1 MRYKILVFAV
11 IIIGIFL
18 RFYRLPELT
27 SFSYE
32 QALALEASGKIVQTG
47 KISLIGTE
55 YFIRQT
61 SLSHSFFNSGFY
73 LYPLSLIQF
82 VFGFDP
88 IAPAILFA
96 TLNILAGVGLF
107 FLVDKN
113 FKKPTGL
120 ITLILFMFS
129 PSMVQ
134 ISRTVWHVY
143 LLVPIAVM
151 AIWSYFQF
159 LENLKPLWLIL
170 LGFSLGLGF
179 GMHIS
184 FAIAGIIIFFTLLKR
199 LMKKHKFVY
208 FLYLFLGVLIGYS
221 PLVLF
226 DVRHSFYNLSTMLTF
241 LIETFSSNKSGFS
254 FEPYHFIFL
263 LIPLFII
270 LAKGMLKLFSPK
282 TTVLLL
288 LLYITI
294 SFPGWHLS
302 DVYPSGMPKGT
313 NLEIIKQISSLVTK
327 DAPEKFEIASIVDG
341 ETRAENLRYLLEY
354 VDKKPPMAFDKYPE
368 ANVLYVV
375 SYIGQDPLTKSVW
388 EINSIKPAK
397 VSNVWQIS
405 DLIKLSK
412 LEKIND

>member
-241 LIETFSSNKSGFS
+241 LIEIFSSNKSGFS

-397 VSNVWQIS
+397 VSNVWQIN